1 MSTLI
6 LRESPIELRF
16 SARQDRDEDIHILRL
31 AGLLPGLRW
40 QGEAAVITMALEDAA
55 TYRDI
60 LFDLLGQLKNRPGA
74 DLDLRGEK
82 IGITGLKQAFT
93 VLECAVAHE
102 NSISPDRYC
111 HPVQGWDWGCLHLRH
126 VSPDKA
132 GSDVLLHTL
141 DNEAQKK
148 YLHLCPFF
156 DRSGME
162 KLAQNA
168 PVARSAGPDLE
179 LPIMADAVDRENSP
193 RAAIA
198 STRYSDIGG
207 LDEVIRQVRESFE
220 LPLRHPEVIARLG
233 IVPPKG
239 VLLHGPPGCGKTLLA
254 RAVAHESGVRFM
266 AVSGPE
272 LITKWHGES
281 EDNLRKVFAEAR
293 EKEPCIVFFD
303 EIDAIAQS
311 RSSAES
317 LRLDARFT
325 TQLLVLLDGIHDPG
339 QVFVIGTTNRL
350 DLLDPALLRPGRFDR
365 IIAVPSPDSAARLA
379 ILNIHARKLPLGPDV
394 ELAEIAGGLGEAT
407 GADIAFL
414 VREAAHHCLR
424 RTLGDTLLARREA
437 LSDTELAELT
447 VCSDDFDVALRVLK
461 KRHESL
467 TESGVA
473 LSGE

>member
-6 LRESPIELRF
+6 LRESPVDLRF

-40 QGEAAVITMALEDAA
+40 QGEAAVITMTLEDAA

-60 LFDLLGQLKNRPGA
+60 L
-74 DLDLRGEK
+74 
-82 IGITGLKQAFT
+82 
-93 VLECAVAHE
+93 
-102 NSISPDRYC
+102 
-111 HPVQGWDWGCLHLRH
+111 
-126 VSPDKA
+126 
-132 GSDVLLHTL
+132 
-141 DNEAQKK
+141 
-148 YLHLCPFF
+148 
-156 DRSGME
+156 
-162 KLAQNA
+162 
-168 PVARSAGPDLE
+168 
-179 LPIMADAVDRENSP
+179 
-193 RAAIA
+193 
-198 STRYSDIGG
+198 
-207 LDEVIRQVRESFE
+207 
-220 LPLRHPEVIARLG
+220 
-233 IVPPKG
+233 
-239 VLLHGPPGCGKTLLA
+239 
-254 RAVAHESGVRFM
+254 
-266 AVSGPE
+266 
-272 LITKWHGES
+272 
-281 EDNLRKVFAEAR
+281 
-293 EKEPCIVFFD
+293 FD

-350 DLLDPALLRPGRFDR
+350 DLLDPALLRPGRFER
-365 IIAVPSPDSAARLA
+365 IIAVPRPDRAAKLA
-379 ILNIHARKLPLGPDV
+379 ILNIHVRKLPLGPDV

-424 RTLGDTLLARREA
+424 RTLGNTLLARREA